1 MKRDIVVIGA
11 SAGGVEA
18 VGKLLHDFPADLPAS
33 VFVVLHL
40 RPGFVS
46 HLAQI
51 WSRQS
56 PMPVLEARNSDQI
69 ERGRVYVAPPD
80 HHLLC
85 NDGRVALSRGPTENL
100 HRPSVD
106 TLFRSAAYNFGPRV
120 IGIILTGM
128 LDDGTAG
135 LLQIKRHRGLA
146 LVQNPDD
153 AEFRNM
159 PLSAIRSIVI
169 DYILPLAEIGRVT
182 SSLCRDER
190 VAGSEQIIDSS
201 SGEARS

>member
-18 VGKLLHDFPADLPAS
+18 VAKLLHDLPANLAAS
-33 VFVVLHL
+33 VFVVLHIS
-40 RPGFVS
+40 PSMTS
-46 HLAQI
+46 HLAHI
-51 WSRQS
+51 WGRTSS
-56 PMPVLEARNSDQI
+56 LPVLEARNSDTIQH
-69 ERGRVYVAPPD
+69 GRVYVAPPD

-106 TLFRSAAYNFGPRV
+106 SLFRSAAYNFGPRV

-135 LLQIKRHRGLA
+135 LWHIKRHDGLA
-146 LVQNPDD
+146 VVQNPDD
-153 AEFRNM
+153 AEYRNM
-159 PLSAIRSIVI
+159 PLSAVRSVEI
-169 DYILPLAEIGRVT
+169 DYILPLAEIGPVT
-182 SSLCRDER
+182 ASLCRDER
-190 VAGSEQIIDSS
+190 VAGSRQIIDSS
-201 SGEARS
+201 SGEAQS

>member
-18 VGKLLHDFPADLPAS
+18 VGKLFQDFPADLPAS

-40 RPGFVS
+40 RPGTDS
-46 HLAQI
+46 HLAHI
-51 WSRQS
+51 WSRKS
-56 PMPVLEARNSDQI
+56 SLPVLEARNNDPIQS
-69 ERGRVYVAPPD
+69 GHVYVAPAD

-85 NDGRVALSRGPTENL
+85 SDGRVTLSKGPTENL

-106 TLFRSAAYNFGPRV
+106 TLFRSAAYNFGSRV

-135 LLQIKRHRGLA
+135 LWHIKRHGGLA
-146 LVQNPDD
+146 VVQNPDD
-153 AEFRNM
+153 AQFRNM
-159 PLSAIRSIVI
+159 PLSAIRSVGV

-182 SSLCRDER
+182 ASLCRGER